1 MNLSTHFC
9 HLASCRACEIFSLS
23 AMVSS
28 WLNGYFYRQANKSQS
43 FVSSFFFYPN
53 VVQCVNL
60 RHFHLVT
67 SLFTYFI
74 SKYSP
79 GALVIQLFTQATQS
93 TLHFCHS
100 RRADVQSAR
109 ELSIVLYVLY
119 QGAHTHALAHAFSV
133 TVANRCD
140 FHSLVRW
147 QTEVADEGMSCMFLH
162 NLSHHITGNREG
174 GSSVSLSLVRTKCQH
189 LD

>member
-9 HLASCRACEIFSLS
+9 HYSRCTAGIEDVLASCRACEIFSLS
-23 AMVSS
+23 TMVNSC
-28 WLNGYFYRQANKSQS
+28 LNGYFYRQANKSQS
-43 FVSSFFFYPN
+43 FVSSFFYPN
-53 VVQCVNL
+53 IVQCVNL

-79 GALVIQLFTQATQS
+79 GALVIQLFTQSTQSTQS

-100 RRADVQSAR
+100 RWADVRSAR
-109 ELSIVLYVLY
+109 ELGIVLYVLY

-133 TVANRCD
+133 AVANRCD
-140 FHSLVRW
+140 FHSLVR
-147 QTEVADEGMSCMFLH
+147 
-162 NLSHHITGNREG
+162 
-174 GSSVSLSLVRTKCQH
+174 
-189 LD
+189 

>member
-1 MNLSTHFC
+1 MAEWLFLQASQQESKFC
-9 HLASCRACEIFSLS
+9 FFL
-23 AMVSS
+23 
-28 WLNGYFYRQANKSQS
+28 
-43 FVSSFFFYPN
+43 FFYPN

-79 GALVIQLFTQATQS
+79 GALVIQLFTQSTQSTKS

-100 RRADVQSAR
+100 RRADVRSAR
-109 ELSIVLYVLY
+109 ELSIVLYILY

-147 QTEVADEGMSCMFLH
+147 QTEAADEGMSCMFLH